1 MIPQPIR
8 YPCIQ
13 HLSHGDGQITSTQGS
28 KDQVAGTRVTC
39 AVTRRCRATWTK
51 MGSRGI
57 SEQDEGQC
65 LSRVLLE
72 HVIYEVEC

>member
-1 MIPQPIR
+1 M
-8 YPCIQ
+8 
-13 HLSHGDGQITSTQGS
+13 
-28 KDQVAGTRVTC
+28 AGTRVTC